1 MSGVWGN
8 KLKVSIFGESHGKA
22 IGITIDGLPSGV
34 KLDLDEIQKEM
45 KRRAPGQNPWSTPR
59 KEEDKVEILSG
70 FFNGF
75 TTGTPICGMI
85 QNTNTISKDYS
96 NIKAQMRP
104 SHGDFTGFTRF
115 DGFNDYR
122 GGGQFSAR
130 VTAGLVFAGA
140 IAKQILK
147 EKNIIIG
154 AHIKSVRN
162 IKDDSFDMT
171 NISEELLKKLNNS
184 SFPALNE
191 EVSEKMQAE
200 IIAARDDHD
209 SVGGVI
215 EVAVINLPVGI
226 GSPYFDSVES
236 TLSHLVFSV
245 PATKGIEFG
254 AGFGISEL
262 KGSEANDEMY
272 AEDNVIKT
280 YSNNNGGINGGITN
294 GMPLVFRVA
303 MKPTPS
309 IGKPQRTVDI
319 TTMENTIIEVKG
331 RHDPCILVRAVPV
344 LEAVTAIG
352 ILDLVLGG

>member
-1 MSGVWGN
+1 MSGMWGN
-8 KLKVSIFGESHGKA
+8 NLKISIFGESHGKA

-34 KLDLDEIQKEM
+34 KLDVDEIQKEM

-59 KEEDKVEILSG
+59 KEEDKVEFLSG

-75 TTGTPICGMI
+75 TTGTPICGVI

-104 SHGDFTGFTRF
+104 SHGDFTGFVKY

-130 VTAGLVFAGA
+130 VTAGLVLAGA

-147 EKNIIIG
+147 EKGIIIG

-162 IKDDSFDMT
+162 IQDDSFNMT
-171 NISEELLKKLNNS
+171 DISEELLDKLHNS
-184 SFPALNE
+184 SFPTLND
-191 EVSEKMQAE
+191 EVVEKMQAE
-200 IIAARDDHD
+200 IIAAKDNHD

-226 GSPYFDSVES
+226 GAPYFDSVES

-272 AEDNVIKT
+272 VEDKAIKT

-309 IGKPQRTVDI
+309 IGKPQRTVDV

>member
-1 MSGVWGN
+1 MSGMWGN

-34 KLDLDEIQKEM
+34 KLDEEEIQKEM

-59 KEEDKVEILSG
+59 KEEDKVEFLSG
-70 FFNGF
+70 FFKGV
-75 TTGTPICGMI
+75 TTGTPICGII

-96 NIKAQMRP
+96 NIKTQMRP
-104 SHGDFTGFTRF
+104 SHGDFSGFVKY
-115 DGFNDYR
+115 DGFNDHR
-122 GGGQFSAR
+122 GGGHFSAR

-140 IAKQILK
+140 VAKQILK
-147 EKNIIIG
+147 QKGITIG

-162 IKDDSFDMT
+162 VQDESFDKLNVT
-171 NISEELLKKLNNS
+171 EELLKRLHNS
-184 SFPALNE
+184 NFPTINE
-191 EVSEKMQAE
+191 EVAEKMQGE
-200 IIAARDDHD
+200 IIAAKDDND
-209 SVGGVI
+209 SVGGTV
-215 EVAVINLPVGI
+215 EVAVINLPVGV
-226 GSPYFDSVES
+226 GAPYFDSVES
-236 TLSHLVFSV
+236 TLAHLVFSV

-272 AEDNVIKT
+272 IENGVVKN
-280 YSNNNGGINGGITN
+280 YSNNNGGITGGLTN

-303 MKPTPS
+303 LKPTSS
-309 IGKPQRTVDI
+309 IGKPQRTVDV

-331 RHDPCILVRAVPV
+331 RHDPCIVQRAVPV

>member
-1 MSGVWGN
+1 MSGMWGN

-34 KLDLDEIQKEM
+34 KLDEEEIQKEM

-59 KEEDKVEILSG
+59 KEEDKVEFLSG
-70 FFNGF
+70 FFNGV
-75 TTGTPICGMI
+75 TTGTPICGII

-96 NIKAQMRP
+96 NIKTQMRP
-104 SHGDFTGFTRF
+104 SHGDFSGFVKY
-115 DGFNDYR
+115 DGFNDHR
-122 GGGQFSAR
+122 GGGHFSAR

-140 IAKQILK
+140 IAKQILR
-147 EKNIIIG
+147 EKGIIIG
-154 AHIKSVRN
+154 AHIKSIRN
-162 IKDDSFDMT
+162 IEDESFDKL
-171 NISEELLKKLNNS
+171 NVSEELLERLHNS
-184 SFPALNE
+184 NFPTINE
-191 EVSEKMQAE
+191 EVAKKMQDE
-200 IIAARDDHD
+200 IIAAKDDND
-209 SVGGVI
+209 SVGGTV

-226 GSPYFDSVES
+226 GAPYFDSVES
-236 TLSHLVFSV
+236 TLAHLVFSV

-272 AEDNVIKT
+272 IENGVIKN
-280 YSNNNGGINGGITN
+280 YSNNNGGITGGLTN

-303 MKPTPS
+303 LKPTSS
-309 IGKPQRTVDI
+309 IGKPQRTVDV

-331 RHDPCILVRAVPV
+331 RHDPCIAQRAVPV

>member
-104 SHGDFTGFTRF
+104 SHGDFTGFKRF

-215 EVAVINLPVGI
+215 EVGVINLPVGI
-226 GSPYFDSVES
+226 GAPYFDSVES

-272 AEDNVIKT
+272 VEDNVIKT

-319 TTMENTIIEVKG
+319 TTMEDTIIEVKG